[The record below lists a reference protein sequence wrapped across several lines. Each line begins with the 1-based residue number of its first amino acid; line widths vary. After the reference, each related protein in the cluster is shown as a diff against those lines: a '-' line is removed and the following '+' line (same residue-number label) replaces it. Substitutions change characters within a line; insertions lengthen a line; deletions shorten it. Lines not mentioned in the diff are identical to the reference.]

1 MNRFTQRRK
10 RSELRLEVIPIIDVM
25 FTLLIF
31 FVIFSSTLATLSHK
45 GMPMNLPSASSVTTE
60 KKTVL
65 FSIDHDFH
73 FYLDDNQI
81 PQESLRKKIAEMVR
95 ENPTVRIMLSADK
108 EVPYDLVIRALDDVR
123 LGGCY
128 DIVLR
133 AKQKGTHVPN

>member
-10 RSELRLEVIPIIDVM
+10 RSELRFEVIPIIDVM

-31 FVIFSSTLATLSHK
+31 FVIFSSTLAALSHK
-45 GMPMNLPSASSVTTE
+45 GMTMNLPSASSVTTE

-65 FSIDHDFH
+65 LSIDRDFH
-73 FYLDDNQI
+73 FYIDDKQI
-81 PQESLRKKIAEMVR
+81 PQESLRKTISEMIR
-95 ENPTVRIMLSADK
+95 ENPTLRIMLSADRD
-108 EVPYDLVIRALDDVR
+108 VPYDLVIRSLDDVR

-133 AKQKGTHVPN
+133 AKQKDSHAQL